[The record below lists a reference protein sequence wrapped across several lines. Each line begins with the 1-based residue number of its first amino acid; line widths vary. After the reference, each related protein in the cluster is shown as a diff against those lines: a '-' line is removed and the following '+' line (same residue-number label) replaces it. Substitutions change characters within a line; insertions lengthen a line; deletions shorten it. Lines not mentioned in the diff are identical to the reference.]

1 MWSLLDMHWHIPVCV
16 CLGETLG
23 EMENVV
29 HFGVTSWTSGK
40 GWGGGPLTG
49 ASPLGFDLEKLLR
62 CPGAS
67 HVWERGYW
75 VGRVTSSLSFSPG
88 VGTYTG
94 PQRKHPAFP
103 YCVSGGGWQAPPP
116 ASPPPSLVAIIYLF
130 PRKCQRSAK
139 SGQGS
144 DRKYSLPP
152 LLSYVSLLNLKPT
165 EVIDKFIF
173 SSVRISAT
181 LKLDWT

>member
-88 VGTYTG
+88 RNLYWSAKKTPGFPLLCERWWLTS
-94 PQRKHPAFP
+94 PAP
-103 YCVSGGGWQAPPP
+103 SV
-116 ASPPPSLVAIIYLF
+116 PPPSLVAIIYLF

-152 LLSYVSLLNLKPT
+152 LLIYVSLLNLKPT